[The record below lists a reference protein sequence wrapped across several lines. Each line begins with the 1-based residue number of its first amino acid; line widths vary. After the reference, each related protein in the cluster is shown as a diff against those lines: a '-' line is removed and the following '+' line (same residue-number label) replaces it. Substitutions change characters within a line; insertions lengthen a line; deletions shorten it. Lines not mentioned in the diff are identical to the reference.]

1 MGSARYPWHLVRNLS
16 PRLHVLQS
24 RMVPCPFGFR
34 RRSLPLVLAPHALL
48 SLPFTMGPARPHCR
62 SHARCLFPQWR
73 VPLASAS
80 RCRPLLRVP
89 PPPPELRCPPPPVRR
104 QLPLPPPHCHQRP
117 AYPDHPPHRFRRLLS
132 LRLLRRRA
140 LALERPVLA
149 RCSLLERPR
158 PPLLDTTSLPRSR
171 WPLAWPARSPLARR
185 RSLFCPR
192 FRRLLLRLLQLS
204 LLGRHGLFRQSLLPL
219 PHSNLRFRPGHPLP
233 ARGSPPPLAPLAP
246 HQCCCAPRSLCSLE
260 RRSHLPVGRP
270 LDPRSRPGL
279 LPRQLGAQA
288 RVYLFRRSDLMRQI
302 EQRDIDQLSSP
313 SPPN

>member
-73 VPLASAS
+73 VPRASAS

-158 PPLLDTTSLPRSR
+158 PPLLDTTSLPRSC

-233 ARGSPPPLAPLAP
+233 ARGSPPPLAPL
-246 HQCCCAPRSLCSLE
+246 
-260 RRSHLPVGRP
+260 
-270 LDPRSRPGL
+270 DPRSRPGL
-279 LPRQLGAQA
+279 LPRCRIQPSLCRSAPTRSASPRLPLPPLRSHAPNRAA
-288 RVYLFRRSDLMRQI
+288 RYRST
-302 EQRDIDQLSSP
+302 QLSFSAQLIP
-313 SPPN
+313 SPPASP